1 MLVLNI
7 LVRIVITRQLQ
18 SKISRNTYNLYMLVL
33 NILVRIVTTRQ
44 LQSKISRNTYNPI
57 RYSCP
62 NCSCQATTRRG
73 LKTHIQSVHDCVFH
87 ILVVIVITTQLKR
100 EIWGSTY
107 KLYIIISNTIVRIVA
122 AKEDLKIHMQY
133 VHDGVF
139 SIPVWIVSTRQ
150 QQQKIW
156 RDICYVSMCFL
167 AECKNPSWT
176 RFAWAAIV
184 LLLGVLILQILQW
197 SIGRKL
203 NHKNCR
209 IIKDTLT
216 NCAWA
221 VQLLCTVP
229 T

>member
-107 KLYIIISNTIVRIVA
+107 KLMVFLVSLSELCLPGNNNERFEGTYVMLVCASLLNV
-122 AKEDLKIHMQY
+122 KILHEL
-133 VHDGVF
+133 VLH
-139 SIPVWIVSTRQ
+139 
-150 QQQKIW
+150 
-156 RDICYVSMCFL
+156 
-167 AECKNPSWT
+167 E
-176 RFAWAAIV
+176 
-184 LLLGVLILQILQW
+184 LLLCFYLVFW
-197 SIGRKL
+197 YCKSC
-203 NHKNCR
+203 N
-209 IIKDTLT
+209 D
-216 NCAWA
+216 
-221 VQLLCTVP
+221 P
-229 T
+229 

>member
-57 RYSCP
+57 RYSCLK
-62 NCSCQATTRRG
+62 RG
-73 LKTHIQSVHDCVFH
+73 LKTHIQSVHDGVFH
-87 ILVVIVITTQLKR
+87 ILVVIVITMQLKR

-203 NHKNCR
+203 NHEKCR
-209 IIKDTLT
+209 IIKDYTHENLDKK
-216 NCAWA
+216 N
-221 VQLLCTVP
+221 L
-229 T
+229 